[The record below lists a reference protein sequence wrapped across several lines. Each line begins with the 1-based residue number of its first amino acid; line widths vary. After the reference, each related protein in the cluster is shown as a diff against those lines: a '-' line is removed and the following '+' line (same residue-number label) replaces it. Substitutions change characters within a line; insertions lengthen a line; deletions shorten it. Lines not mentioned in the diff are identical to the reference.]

1 MVSLLLVDYMCTS
14 LFVAL
19 PSLLCCEHKE
29 LVEMRW
35 RIEESAEVYLN
46 INSERGGAGDM
57 KDVEAHIIVH
67 DQGVLFQRF
76 AAV

>member
-1 MVSLLLVDYMCTS
+1 MYTS

-29 LVEMRW
+29 LVERRW
-35 RIEESAEVYLN
+35 RIEERAEIYLN
-46 INSERGGAGDM
+46 INSECGGTSGM
-57 KDVEAHIIVH
+57 KDVEPHIIVH